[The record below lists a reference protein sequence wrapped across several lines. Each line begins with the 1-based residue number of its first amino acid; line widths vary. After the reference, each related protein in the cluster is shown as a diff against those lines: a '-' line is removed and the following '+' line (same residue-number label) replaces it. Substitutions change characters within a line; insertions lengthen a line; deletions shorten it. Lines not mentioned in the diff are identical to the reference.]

1 MSDMMYQDR
10 PKLAHELHDDGAN
23 CAQAVACAF
32 CDMTG
37 LNFQT
42 TMKVCGTLGGGF
54 RCGDICGAVS
64 GAGIVLG
71 CLYPHDVPHNMK
83 AKSFVSKKMM
93 EFERRFLQRF
103 PSLDCR
109 DIRDLPLDL
118 GTSPAS
124 RRLEANR
131 PCAVYVIS
139 AVEILEEM
147 IAEDTPQI

>member
-1 MSDMMYQDR
+1 MPEMMYHDR
-10 PKLAHELHDDGAN
+10 CKLANDLHDDGAN
-23 CAQAVACAF
+23 CAQSVACAF

-37 LNFQT
+37 LDFEM

-71 CLYPHDVPHNMK
+71 CLYPHDVPHDMK

-93 EFERRFLQRF
+93 EFERRFLARF

-109 DIRDLPLDL
+109 DIRDIPLNL
-118 GTSPAS
+118 ETSPAS
-124 RRLEANR
+124 RRLGANR

-147 IAEDTPQI
+147 IAEASPQ